1 MYQKAAELIKHHEGF
16 SHKPYRDTMGKLT
29 IGYGRNLDDKGI
41 SREEAGILL
50 NYDLVECA
58 TDLRALFENFDELSE
73 TRQAVLMDMRYNL
86 GPKGFRS
93 FEKMIAAVRK
103 GEYERAA
110 AEMMDS
116 KWEAQVPGRVWT
128 LAVMMEED
136 EDVVAQGL

>member
-16 SHKPYRDTMGKLT
+16 SHKPYKDTMGKLT

-93 FEKMIAAVRK
+93 FEKMIAAVRR
-103 GEYERAA
+103 GDFDRAA
-110 AEMMDS
+110 DEMMDS
-116 KWEAQVPGRVWT
+116 KWAGQVGRRAWE
-128 LAVMMEED
+128 LALMMKNE
-136 EDVVAQGL
+136 